1 MPKTIRNVYDKCL
14 SFEELLKA
22 HKMARRG
29 KREKIEVIIF
39 ELNLESELIKLVEE
53 LKHGK
58 YKTGKYR
65 NFKIYEPKE
74 RDIQA
79 LPYRDRVVHQWYVEN
94 FMKPYFV
101 PQFIETSYAGIINRG
116 MHRAAKDVRSSM
128 IKVSKKWN
136 EYYILKMDVTKY
148 FANIDKN
155 ILWKILKRKIKDKK
169 LLW

>member
-1 MPKTIRNVYDKCL
+1 MPKTVRNVYDSCL

-29 KREKIEVIIF
+29 KREKVEVIIF
-39 ELNLESELIKLVEE
+39 ELNLESELLKLVDE

-65 NFKIYEPKE
+65 TFKIYEPKE
-74 RDIQA
+74 RVIQA

-116 MHRAAKDVRSSM
+116 MHKAAKNVKTAM
-128 IKVSKKWN
+128 LKLNKELE

-148 FANIDKN
+148 FANIDK
-155 ILWKILKRKIKDKK
+155 KFYGKYLKEKLKIKSCYG
-169 LLW
+169 